1 MVEKVEDA
9 TRREVTTTIARY
21 HHHHRHL
28 SHPQSLVTTTIAS
41 QIRLHRSRHH
51 HRHARHNHDWSLLC
65 LSLYVSHSLCVF
77 FVLVT
82 GSLFVKKWSLIRRSK
97 VLCFIW
103 FDLKLK
109 FVSLV
114 MCVAEIQEGWLCQNY
129 VPTFAR
135 YCFSLSDLF
144 SSFCNFHVFV
154 HYMLVRDSAWLLKC
168 ALLVLISV
176 RDHLVHWKTKFTYF
190 YFFHPTKAYQYFF
203 LFLVK
208 VVVVTREQEL
218 VLCRGDV
225 SNLSPSRLTRML
237 QSLTG
242 IAKCS
247 LWRYCDSKDWDFL
260 LLCLCLLIHCH
271 EGLYS

>member
-1 MVEKVEDA
+1 M
-9 TRREVTTTIARY
+9 
-21 HHHHRHL
+21 
-28 SHPQSLVTTTIAS
+28 
-41 QIRLHRSRHH
+41 
-51 HRHARHNHDWSLLC
+51 
-65 LSLYVSHSLCVF
+65 
-77 FVLVT
+77 
-82 GSLFVKKWSLIRRSK
+82 
-97 VLCFIW
+97 
-103 FDLKLK
+103 
-109 FVSLV
+109 
-114 MCVAEIQEGWLCQNY
+114 
-129 VPTFAR
+129 
-135 YCFSLSDLF
+135 
-144 SSFCNFHVFV
+144 FV

-242 IAKCS
+242 MPSAAFEGIVTVKTETFFFFAYVYWFIALKVYTAKTLLYTADFKTIVLKYGCWDKLS
-247 LWRYCDSKDWDFL
+247 CTDWFQ
-260 LLCLCLLIHCH
+260 
-271 EGLYS
+271 S